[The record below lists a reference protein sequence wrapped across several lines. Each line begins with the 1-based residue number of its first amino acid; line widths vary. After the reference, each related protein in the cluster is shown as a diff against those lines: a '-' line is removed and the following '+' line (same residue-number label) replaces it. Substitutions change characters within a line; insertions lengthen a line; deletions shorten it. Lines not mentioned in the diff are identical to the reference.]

1 MVMLL
6 LGDSQVERV
15 WPTVRLDREVLRDAI
30 FIPVK
35 NRQAIMTGYQSITAA
50 VSEILNVSYDPYSV
64 LEPIL
69 FEVILDNTKHVSLDK
84 FVEISFY
91 SLPGLF

>member
-6 LGDSQVERV
+6 LGDSQVKRV

-30 FIPVK
+30 FILVK

-50 VSEILNVSYDPYSV
+50 VSVFLNVYFDRYYV
-64 LEPIL
+64 LEP
-69 FEVILDNTKHVSLDK
+69 
-84 FVEISFY
+84 
-91 SLPGLF
+91 